1 MSGSLIARRRKRI
14 GYKPTL
20 VNPMM
25 SKKKWKPVE
34 NTLIVEE
41 TNEIPASDTK
51 EKDRMA
57 ITEIISKR

>member
-1 MSGSLIARRRKRI
+1 MSGSLIGRRRKRI

-25 SKKKWKPVE
+25 SKKKWKPVQ

-41 TNEIPASDTK
+41 TNGIPASDTK
-51 EKDRMA
+51 EKDSMA
-57 ITEIISKR
+57 KTKMISKR